1 MRKENGFSLVE
12 LMITVMVIG
21 LLTAVAAPGYF
32 SRMHRAMEA
41 KVMANM
47 HAAQL
52 AVEDFASI
60 TDGIY
65 PCDFAEH
72 VNVANPNIVG
82 DNMTIAGMSGG
93 CYPNTPC
100 MLPIDTRNPVSK
112 IGWAFAS
119 WPNAVTTPP
128 VHPGGLINPAIGGY
142 GDQGSFT
149 YNSADIFGG
158 AAVTGANGGNA
169 AKYAIYGYGASSPMP
184 KIISSNR

>member
-21 LLTAVAAPGYF
+21 LLAAVAWPIYM

-65 PCDFAEH
+65 PNDFAES
-72 VNVANPNIVG
+72 VYWANPNIVG
-82 DNMTIAGMSGG
+82 DGMTIAGVAGAT
-93 CYPNTPC
+93 CPVAPC
-100 MLPIDTRNPVSK
+100 MLPMDLINPVTRV
-112 IGWAFAS
+112 GWAFS
-119 WPNAVTTPP
+119 SNSMAVATPP
-128 VHPGGLINPAIGGY
+128 VHPGGLVNPAVGAE
-142 GDQGSFT
+142 GDQGSFS
-149 YNSADIFGG
+149 YHSADISGG